1 MCSQHDSLVVWTV
14 TSNSTGERSSGL
26 SFDYS
31 VLATE
36 QRMKMTVIDSTEVI
50 AQILYG
56 NSSFS
61 LTVLTIEAT
70 LSAIVSCNSD
80 TLAYYP
86 QNSKLVVH

>member
-1 MCSQHDSLVVWTV
+1 MCSQHDSVVIWRV
-14 TSNSTGERSSGL
+14 TSISTGERSSGL

-31 VLATE
+31 VLATV
-36 QRMKMTVIDSTEVI
+36 QRMKMTAIDSTEVI

-70 LSAIVSCNSD
+70 LSASVRCNSD
-80 TLAYYP
+80 KLAYYP
-86 QNSKLVVH
+86 QNSELVVH